1 MAYYFA
7 MPSKVLI
14 HFKEHRPVG
23 DLTGGWLKNL
33 PNDKWLGEAYHFR
46 DVAEFLRLPY
56 TEEVAA

>member
-14 HFKEHRPVG
+14 HYREHRPVG
-23 DLTGGWLKNL
+23 DTDRWHNDVPKN
-33 PNDKWLGEAYHFR
+33 KWVGHAHDFR
-46 DVAEFLRLPY
+46 DVAEMLKLPY